1 MNRRDAVL
9 GLIALGA
16 APLAALAPA
25 TAWAQ
30 KRVARVGFLGTG
42 ALSASPHILAGFK
55 DRMRSLGWIEGS
67 NLEYLVLA
75 ADGFVERL
83 DALAQQMVRE
93 NVDVIVAG
101 PPPSAVAARKA
112 TRTIPIVMGNVPDP
126 VALGLVASLARPGGN
141 VTGVSSQT
149 SALVGKQFEVLKA
162 IAPGARRF
170 GVLYNEKNPSTG
182 AFRDAATR
190 ATASMRVAL
199 IESRANDPGELGAA
213 VQRLA
218 REGAQ
223 AVVVPADPMMLGAR
237 GMLNSLLGTA
247 HLPAAF
253 ANSDHALDGALLSY
267 APDIVE
273 NFRMAAVY
281 VDRILKGA
289 NPAEL
294 PVEQA
299 SRFEMVIN
307 LKTAKALG
315 LAIPQSL
322 LLRADRV
329 VQ

>member
-1 MNRRDAVL
+1 MDRRDTLL
-9 GLIALGA
+9 GLLALGA
-16 APLAALAPA
+16 APLAALAPVM
-25 TAWAQ
+25 AWAQ

-55 DRMRSLGWIEGS
+55 DGMRSLGWTEGS
-67 NLEYLVLA
+67 NVEYLVLA
-75 ADGFVERL
+75 ADGYVERL

-126 VALGLVASLARPGGN
+126 VALGLVTSLARPGGN

-149 SALVGKQFEVLKA
+149 SALVGKQFEVLKE
-162 IAPGARRF
+162 IVPGAKRF
-170 GVLYNEKNPSTG
+170 GVLYNGKNPSAA
-182 AFRDAATR
+182 AFRDAAAKAA
-190 ATASMRVAL
+190 ATLNVAL
-199 IESRANDPGELGAA
+199 VESAADQPGELAAA

-237 GMLNSLLGTA
+237 GVLNSLLGTA
-247 HLPAAF
+247 RLPAAF
-253 ANSDHALDGALLSY
+253 ANGDHTLDGALLSY

-273 NFRMAAVY
+273 NFRMAAGY

-289 NPAEL
+289 RPAEL

-299 SRFEMVIN
+299 SRFELMVN

-315 LAIPQSL
+315 LKIPQSL
-322 LLRADRV
+322 LARADRV
-329 VQ
+329 IE

>member
-1 MNRRDAVL
+1 MNRREAAF
-9 GLIALGA
+9 GLIALAA
-16 APLAALAPA
+16 APSAALGPA
-25 TAWAQ
+25 MAWAQ
-30 KRVARVGFLGTG
+30 KRAARVGFLGAG

-83 DALAQQMVRE
+83 DALAQQMVME

-162 IAPGARRF
+162 IAPGAKRF

-182 AFRDAATR
+182 AFREAATR
-190 ATASMRVAL
+190 AATSMRVAL
-199 IESRANDPGELGAA
+199 VESRANDPGELGAA

-237 GMLNSLLGTA
+237 GVLNSLLGTA
-247 HLPAAF
+247 RLPAAF

-294 PVEQA
+294 PIEQPT
-299 SRFEMVIN
+299 RFELVIN
-307 LKTAKALG
+307 MKTARALG
-315 LAIPQSL
+315 LTVPAAVL
-322 LLRADRV
+322 VGADDV
-329 VQ
+329 IE

>member
-1 MNRRDAVL
+1 MNRRGAIL

-16 APLAALAPA
+16 SPLAALAPVR
-25 TAWAQ
+25 AWAQ

-55 DRMRSLGWIEGS
+55 DRMRSLGWTEGS
-67 NLEYLVLA
+67 NINYLVLA
-75 ADGFVERL
+75 ADGYVERL
-83 DALAQQMVRE
+83 GAMAQQMVRE

-101 PPPSAVAARKA
+101 PPPSAVAAHKA

-149 SALVGKQFEVLKA
+149 SALVGKQFEVLKE
-162 IAPGARRF
+162 IAPGAKRF

-182 AFRDAATR
+182 AFREAATR
-190 ATASMRVAL
+190 AAASLRVAL
-199 IESRANDPGELGAA
+199 VESSVGQPGELAAA
-213 VQRLA
+213 VQRLV

-237 GMLNSLLGTA
+237 GVLNSLLGTA
-247 HLPAAF
+247 RLPAAF

-273 NFRMAAVY
+273 NFRMAAGY

-299 SRFEMVIN
+299 SRFELVVN

-315 LAIPQSL
+315 LKISQSL
-322 LLRADRV
+322 LARADRV
-329 VQ
+329 IE

>member
-1 MNRRDAVL
+1 MKRRESVL
-9 GLIALGA
+9 ALIA
-16 APLAALAPA
+16 LAALAPVA
-25 TAWAQ
+25 ARAQ

-55 DRMRSLGWIEGS
+55 DGMRSLGWTEGS
-67 NLEYLVLA
+67 NVEYLVLA
-75 ADGFVERL
+75 ADGYVERL

-101 PPPSAVAARKA
+101 PPPSAVAAHKA
-112 TRTIPIVMGNVPDP
+112 TRTIAIVMGNVPDP
-126 VALGLVASLARPGGN
+126 VALGLVTSLARPGGN

-149 SALVGKQFEVLKA
+149 SALVGKQFELLKEFV
-162 IAPGARRF
+162 PGVKRV
-170 GVLYNEKNPSTG
+170 GVLYNQKNPSVA
-182 AFRDAATR
+182 AFRDAATK
-190 ATASMRVAL
+190 AAASLRLAL
-199 IESRANDPGELGAA
+199 VESAADQPGELAAA
-213 VQRLA
+213 VQRLV

-237 GMLNSLLGTA
+237 GVLNSLLGTA
-247 HLPAAF
+247 RLPAAF
-253 ANSDHALDGALLSY
+253 ANGDHTLDGALLSY

-289 NPAEL
+289 NPAQL

-299 SRFEMVIN
+299 SRFELVVN
-307 LKTAKALG
+307 LKTAKTLG
-315 LAIPQSL
+315 IKIPQSV

-329 VQ
+329 IE

>member
-1 MNRRDAVL
+1 MNRREAVF
-9 GLIALGA
+9 GLVAVVA
-16 APLAALAPA
+16 APSAALAPA
-25 TAWAQ
+25 MAWAQ
-30 KRVARVGFLGTG
+30 KRVARVGFLGAG

-67 NLEYLVLA
+67 NVEYLVLA
-75 ADGFVERL
+75 ADGFIERL

-141 VTGVSSQT
+141 VTGVASQT
-149 SALVGKQFEVLKA
+149 SALVGKQFELLKEVV
-162 IAPGARRF
+162 PGTKHF
-170 GVLYNEKNPSTG
+170 GVLYNEKNPSAN
-182 AFRDAATR
+182 AFREAAVKAAASLRVVLVEAR
-190 ATASMRVAL
+190 AGQ
-199 IESRANDPGELGAA
+199 PGELAAA

-237 GMLNSLLGTA
+237 GVLNSLLGTA
-247 HLPAAF
+247 RLPAAF

-273 NFRMAAVY
+273 NFRMAAGY

-299 SRFEMVIN
+299 SRFELVVN
-307 LKTAKALG
+307 LNTAKVLG
-315 LAIPQSL
+315 LKIPQPL
-322 LLRADRV
+322 LARANRV
-329 VQ
+329 IE